1 MNKKETLHE
10 EETFLTVAQA
20 SKFLGYAK
28 SYIYKLVMRRE
39 IAYYKVGAGRAVR
52 FAKSDLVAYLNKC
65 RVSSN
70 DELQAQAELN
80 LIQKGGRL

>member
-1 MNKKETLHE
+1 MEKKTLQE
-10 EETFLTVAQA
+10 EETFLTAAQA
-20 SKFLGYAK
+20 AEFLGYAK
-28 SYIYKLVMRRE
+28 SYIYKMIMRRE
-39 IAYYKVGAGRAVR
+39 IAYFKVGSRAVR

>member
-1 MNKKETLHE
+1 MNKKTLQE

-20 SKFLGYAK
+20 SEFLGYAK
-28 SYIYKLVMRRE
+28 SYVYKLVMRRE

-52 FAKSDLVAYLNKC
+52 FAKSDLLNYLQRC
-65 RVSSN
+65 RISSQ
-70 DELQAQAELN
+70 DELQSQAELN

>member
-1 MNKKETLHE
+1 MEKKTLKQ
-10 EETFLTVAQA
+10 EETFLTVDQA
-20 SKFLGYAK
+20 SKLLGYAK

-39 IAYYKVGAGRAVR
+39 IPYFKVGSRAVR

-80 LIQKGGRL
+80 LARKEK

>member
-1 MNKKETLHE
+1 MNKKTLQE

-28 SYIYKLVMRRE
+28 SYTYKLVMRRE
-39 IAYYKVGAGRAVR
+39 IAYYKIGAGRAVR
-52 FAKSDLVAYLNKC
+52 FAKSDLLNYLQRC

-70 DELQAQAELN
+70 DELQGKTELN
-80 LIQKGGRL
+80 LLQKGGRL